1 MWPPRCTSSSM
12 AATSTTSAA
21 ADALNSSAP
30 IRSVSA
36 QRKRAERAMR
46 SAGVVLA
53 AGGSRRMG
61 EPKQLLPYK
70 GRPLL
75 QWVIDAA
82 CASRLD
88 EVVVVL
94 GADATRIAGRLDI
107 GRARVVIN
115 EGYADGMSTSLQ
127 LGVRSLA
134 PEIERAVIILG
145 DQPDVD
151 APLLDRLLDVHEGSG
166 LPAAAVEFEGL
177 LHPPVVL
184 ARSMWSDL
192 DQLQG
197 DVGCRQILRARPD
210 EVARLPS
217 RRPRRHPVDIDTP
230 EDFQTLLAD
239 QSSSGSSVT
248 P

>member
-1 MWPPRCTSSSM
+1 
-12 AATSTTSAA
+12 
-21 ADALNSSAP
+21 
-30 IRSVSA
+30 
-36 QRKRAERAMR
+36 MR

-53 AGGSRRMG
+53 AGGSRRLG

-75 QWVIDAA
+75 QWVIDAV

-127 LGVRSLA
+127 LGVWSLA
-134 PEIERAVIILG
+134 PDIERAVIILG

-151 APLLDRLLDVHEGSG
+151 APLLDRLLDVHQGSG

-184 ARSMWSDL
+184 ARGMWSDL
-192 DQLQG
+192 AQLRG
-197 DVGCRQILRARPD
+197 DVGCRQILRARPE

-217 RRPRRHPVDIDTP
+217 NTPRRHPVDIDTP
-230 EDFQTLLAD
+230 EDFHRLVAD